1 MVSPMGPEYVVISE
15 RLVQE
20 LIDRAATSGFAV
32 ENVQVRPPFSGVTA
46 GRKTFKEN
54 YHRLA
59 EQITEAV
66 ADETG
71 TPEWP
76 GIYIG
81 TRGLFSA
88 WIFSF
93 DVERTPVVWMASET
107 EGSLLVLCGSARNV
121 IGYEAPRQYSGW
133 RPSDSGGL
141 REIVLALRKKDPR
154 SLLGYEADQEMQRE
168 MASDAAWITAGLR
181 KSDPPQFEEE
191 LDVLLRPYVYVEG
204 FEAQY
209 ETGLEV
215 KYERVIVGAPLWA
228 RPPSDLP
235 VPGHKEQPG

>member
-1 MVSPMGPEYVVISE
+1 MGPEYVVISE

-20 LIDRAATSGFAV
+20 LVDRAETAGFSIQG
-32 ENVQVRPPFSGVTA
+32 VQIRPPFSAVSA

-59 EQITEAV
+59 EQVTEVV

-76 GIYIG
+76 GTYIG
-81 TRGLFSA
+81 ARGRFSA

-93 DVERTPVVWMASET
+93 DVERTPVVWMASED
-107 EGSLLVLCGSARNV
+107 EGTLLVLCASARNV
-121 IGYEAPRQYSGW
+121 IGYDAPKDYTGW

-154 SLLGYEADQEMQRE
+154 SLLGYEADSGMQRE
-168 MASDAAWITAGLR
+168 MASDAAWITSGLR
-181 KSDPPQFEEE
+181 ESDPPDFEEE
-191 LDVLLRPYVYVEG
+191 LDVLLKPYVYVED
-204 FEAQY
+204 FEARY
-209 ETGLEV
+209 ITGLNLR
-215 KYERVIVGAPLWA
+215 YERIVVGVPLWV
-228 RPPSDLP
+228 RPISDLP
-235 VPGHKEQPG
+235 IPGHKGSAE